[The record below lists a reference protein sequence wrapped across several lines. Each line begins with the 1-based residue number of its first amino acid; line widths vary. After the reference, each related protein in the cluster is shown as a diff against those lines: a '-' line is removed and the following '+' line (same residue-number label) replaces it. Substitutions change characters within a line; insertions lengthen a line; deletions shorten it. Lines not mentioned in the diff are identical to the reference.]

1 MEERIRLKIGKT
13 LIFKGISLLLVLF
26 SVLFLTVIVI
36 GATGISDKILNG
48 IVQDKLRAIR
58 QQLSREIQ
66 NPEDLERALEKI
78 KEDLI
83 RSYGLDKPWYIRMP
97 NMIWRI
103 LMLDLGNSRTVR
115 SFSGSNKIS
124 DIVLERM
131 PNTIFLMVTVL
142 IIDFVLSLV
151 IGVKAATKPGSILD
165 RFVSMYSAV
174 SYALPSWW
182 LGILMILVFAF
193 YIRIFPFGGMYTTPP
208 PTNSFMRI
216 IDLIWH
222 LCLPVLTLTIATS
235 GSWIYITRSIVI
247 TTAQEDF
254 VITARAKGLPERLVL
269 WRYIIRVAAPP
280 ILTNLILGLAFYLGG
295 AILTET
301 VFTWPG
307 MGLLYFEAIMSID
320 EALILALTYVFTLI
334 YIVARFVLE
343 ILYILVDPRVRYT

>member
-1 MEERIRLKIGKT
+1 LGIGRT
-13 LIFKGISLLLVLF
+13 LMFKGISLLLVLF

-48 IVQDKLRAIR
+48 IIQDRLRAIR

-66 NPEDLERALEKI
+66 NPEDLERALERI

-97 NMIWRI
+97 DMIWRI

-124 DIVLERM
+124 DIILERM
-131 PNTIFLMVTVL
+131 PNTILLMVTVL
-142 IIDFVLSLV
+142 IINFILSLV
-151 IGVKAATKPGSILD
+151 VGVKAATKPGSILD
-165 RFVSMYSAV
+165 RFVSVYSAV

-193 YIRIFPFGGMYTTPP
+193 YIKIFPFGGMYSTPP
-208 PTNSFMRI
+208 PTDPFMRS

-254 VITARAKGLPERLVL
+254 VTTARAKGLPERLVL

-307 MGLLYFEAIMSID
+307 MGLLYFEAIMSVD
-320 EALILALTYVFTLI
+320 EALILALTYIFTLI
-334 YIVARFVLE
+334 YIIARFILE
-343 ILYILVDPRVRYT
+343 ILYVLVDPRVRYA

>member
-1 MEERIRLKIGKT
+1 M
-13 LIFKGISLLLVLF
+13 FKGISLLLVLF

-48 IVQDKLRAIR
+48 IIQDRLRAIR

-66 NPEDLERALEKI
+66 NPEDLERALERI

-97 NMIWRI
+97 DMIWRI

-124 DIVLERM
+124 DIILERM
-131 PNTIFLMVTVL
+131 PNTILLMVTVL
-142 IIDFVLSLV
+142 IINFILSLV
-151 IGVKAATKPGSILD
+151 VGVKAATKPGSILD
-165 RFVSMYSAV
+165 RFVSVYSAV

-193 YIRIFPFGGMYTTPP
+193 YIKIFPFGGMYSTPP
-208 PTNSFMRI
+208 PTDPFMRS

-254 VITARAKGLPERLVL
+254 VTTARAKGLPERLVL

-307 MGLLYFEAIMSID
+307 MGLLYFEAIMSVD
-320 EALILALTYVFTLI
+320 EALILALTYIFTLI
-334 YIVARFVLE
+334 YIIARFILE
-343 ILYILVDPRVRYT
+343 ILYVLVDPRVRYA

>member
-1 MEERIRLKIGKT
+1 MRLGRT
-13 LIFKGISLLLVLF
+13 LMFKGVSLLFVLF

-48 IVQDKLRAIR
+48 IVQDRLRSIR
-58 QQLSREIQ
+58 QQLSQQIQ
-66 NPEDLERALEKI
+66 NPEDLERALERI
-78 KEDLI
+78 REDLI
-83 RSYGLDKPWYIRMP
+83 RSYGLDKPWYVRMP
-97 NMIWRI
+97 DMIWRI
-103 LMLDLGNSRTVR
+103 IMLDLGNSRTVR
-115 SFSGSNKIS
+115 SFFGSNRIS
-124 DIVLERM
+124 DIILERM

-142 IIDFVLSLV
+142 IINFILSLA
-151 IGVKAATKPGSILD
+151 IGVKAATKPGSFLD
-165 RFVSMYSAV
+165 RFVSVYSAV

-193 YIRIFPFGGMYTTPP
+193 YIRIFPFGGMYSTPP
-208 PTNSFMRI
+208 PIDPFMRS
-216 IDLIWH
+216 IDLAWH

-254 VITARAKGLPERLVL
+254 VTTARAKGLPERLVL

-307 MGLLYFEAIMSID
+307 MGLLYFEAIMSVD
-320 EALILALTYVFTLI
+320 EALILALTYIFTLI
-334 YIVARFVLE
+334 YIIARFVLE
-343 ILYILVDPRVRYT
+343 VLYVLVDPRVRYA